1 MGVRAEEQKLST
13 CWWCDALKMHFP
25 SFSFTFEYGSQTH
38 YGVEASARGYDFEIN
53 ASHSHSSMMRMNFQQ
68 TPLMDP
74 ETECG
79 FINWVR
85 RLGSSIQVDLLI
97 NELRRVVPAFR
108 MKSRYF
114 LKSWIEICL
123 ERHGLSVLLW

>member
-13 CWWCDALKMHFP
+13 CWWCDAFKMHIP

-53 ASHSHSSMMRMNFQQ
+53 ASHSQSSMMRMNFQQ
-68 TPLMDP
+68 TR
-74 ETECG
+74 
-79 FINWVR
+79 VR